1 MSHPKVLSQTEITGC
16 ISDELCSKIHLLY
29 EWLVIHK
36 NPKSD
41 LRLSELVG
49 EMIET
54 GYEEI
59 LKERHIK
66 FEVRDAG
73 DV

>member
-1 MSHPKVLSQTEITGC
+1 MSTEKVPSRTEIMGS
-16 ISDELCSKIHLLY
+16 ISEDLCSKIHLLY

-49 EMIET
+49 KMIET

-66 FEVRDAG
+66 FEIRDNG
-73 DV
+73 GV